1 MLGLKHKR
9 GQGENNDIYIS
20 LFLHIA
26 FLSLPHRRW
35 IKTKEKAKVV
45 AAVWG
50 TTLIQFHVLLAIL
63 HQDDL
68 KKGMNSSYSS
78 YRPGAIY
85 PIIHIVL
92 V

>member
-1 MLGLKHKR
+1 MLGPEH
-9 GQGENNDIYIS
+9 DYVC
-20 LFLHIA
+20 LFLFRHIA
-26 FLSLPHRRW
+26 SMSLPHRRW

-50 TTLIQFHVLLAIL
+50 TKLIQFDVLLAIL